1 MGWSA
6 FPGPN
11 ELLCSARR
19 ASKELRFG
27 DTARQ
32 GAEEKKNRVVCFPE
46 VQAAVSNS
54 ATILLH
60 GTAGLPSP
68 LRATRPACS
77 SALMSSKA
85 FL

>member
-6 FPGPN
+6 SPPDRTNRFVQPEG
-11 ELLCSARR
+11 
-19 ASKELRFG
+19 LRGNWFCG
-27 DTARQ
+27 TARE
-32 GAEEKKNRVVCFPE
+32 GVEGKKNRLVCFPE
-46 VQAAVSNS
+46 LQAAVSNS

-77 SALMSSKA
+77 SALTSSKA